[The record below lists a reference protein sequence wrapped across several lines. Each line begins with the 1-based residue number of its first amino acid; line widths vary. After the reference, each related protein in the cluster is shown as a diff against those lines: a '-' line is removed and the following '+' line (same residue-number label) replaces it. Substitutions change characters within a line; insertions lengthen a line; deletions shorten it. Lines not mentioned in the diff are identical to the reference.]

1 MMHESFVRYAIAAA
15 DMADK
20 AEEDGVEGVLPKG
33 SSLHEFDEPKPNE
46 QLVLLSS
53 AFASSCQ
60 GARGRGCPISAG
72 ARH

>member
-60 GARGRGCPISAG
+60 GAGRRGCPISAG
-72 ARH
+72 ACH